1 MVLYFSKMSEHYE
14 LGKKGEQLAVDY
26 LTKEGYKIEERN
38 WRFQKAEIDIIAS
51 KQETVISVEVKTRSS
66 RDFETVNAGISTFN
80 LGNFAFITNIY
91 GSPDITFISGEADA
105 FKKIQL
111 YDDVTSTR
119 GSASGNLIGIARSR
133 AIEFSTG
140 TAGATSSNTSSVYKL

>member
-51 KQETVISVEVKTRSS
+51 KQETIISVEVKTRSS
-66 RDFETVNAGISTFN
+66 KDFGNPQDFVNSKKIKLMVVAMNEYVLIRDLDIEVRFDIIA
-80 LGNFAFITNIY
+80 ITKIKEEF
-91 GSPDITFISGEADA
+91 DINHIKDA
-105 FKKIQL
+105 FL
-111 YDDVTSTR
+111 Y
-119 GSASGNLIGIARSR
+119 
-133 AIEFSTG
+133 F
-140 TAGATSSNTSSVYKL
+140 

>member
-51 KQETVISVEVKTRSS
+51 KQETIISIEVKTRSS
-66 RDFETVNAGISTFN
+66 KDFGNPQDFVNSKKIKLMVLAMNEYVLMKN
-80 LGNFAFITNIY
+80 L
-91 GSPDITFISGEADA
+91 DIEVRFDIIAIIKIKEEFDINHIKDA
-105 FKKIQL
+105 FL
-111 YDDVTSTR
+111 Y
-119 GSASGNLIGIARSR
+119 
-133 AIEFSTG
+133 F
-140 TAGATSSNTSSVYKL
+140 

>member
-51 KQETVISVEVKTRSS
+51 KQQTIISVEVKTRSS
-66 RDFETVNAGISTFN
+66 KDFGNPQDFVNSKKIKLMVVAMNEYVLIRDLDIEVRFDIIA
-80 LGNFAFITNIY
+80 ITKIKEEF
-91 GSPDITFISGEADA
+91 DINHIKDA
-105 FKKIQL
+105 FL
-111 YDDVTSTR
+111 Y
-119 GSASGNLIGIARSR
+119 
-133 AIEFSTG
+133 F
-140 TAGATSSNTSSVYKL
+140 

>member
-51 KQETVISVEVKTRSS
+51 KQETIISVEVKTRSS
-66 RDFETVNAGISTFN
+66 KDFGNPQDFVNSKKIKLMVAAMNEYILKKN
-80 LGNFAFITNIY
+80 LDTEVRFDIIAITNIK
-91 GSPDITFISGEADA
+91 GEFDINHIKDA
-105 FKKIQL
+105 FL
-111 YDDVTSTR
+111 Y
-119 GSASGNLIGIARSR
+119 
-133 AIEFSTG
+133 F
-140 TAGATSSNTSSVYKL
+140 

>member
-51 KQETVISVEVKTRSS
+51 KQQTIISVEVKTRSS
-66 RDFETVNAGISTFN
+66 KDFGKPQDFVNS
-80 LGNFAFITNIY
+80 
-91 GSPDITFISGEADA
+91 
-105 FKKIQL
+105 KK
-111 YDDVTSTR
+111 
-119 GSASGNLIGIARSR
+119 N
-133 AIEFSTG
+133 
-140 TAGATSSNTSSVYKL
+140 